1 MVRGADYLGKIRMGL
16 ESITVKDTNG
26 QDYVVSNPQS
36 FLQHLIQYHDV
47 NRWPNGSTH
56 VENGRTFYITKSFF
70 NNVQSKVNSF
80 KFK

>member
-1 MVRGADYLGKIRMGL
+1 MVRGADYLGKIRMGV

-36 FLQHLIQYHDV
+36 FLQHLIQYHGSG
-47 NRWPNGSTH
+47 NGSIH
-56 VENGRTFYITKSFF
+56 VENNRSFNVTQSFF